1 MTVITSGRD
10 DQQQKQGDHGGQPGQ
25 TGGRELPTR
34 MLHPGFAYKVGS
46 HNSDGAPPPRR
57 LAGRM
62 PALRGSTDFF
72 CKALHPLV
80 ILVALTTL
88 LLAGCATTHQPILDL
103 KITNGRI
110 LDGTGAPWFRGDVG
124 VRGDT
129 IVAVGDL
136 AAQPAASTIDAH
148 GRIVSPGF
156 IDLLGQSQFG
166 TFASRCGSAKTPNCD
181 CPRRSM

>member
-1 MTVITSGRD
+1 MTVIPSGRD
-10 DQQQKQGDHGGQPGQ
+10 DQPQRHGAHGGQPGQ
-25 TGGRELPTR
+25 SGARVLLGR
-34 MLHPGFAYKVGS
+34 MLRAAYPLIS
-46 HNSDGAPPPRR
+46 
-57 LAGRM
+57 LA
-62 PALRGSTDFF
+62 
-72 CKALHPLV
+72 
-80 ILVALTTL
+80 IL

-136 AAQPAASTIDAH
+136 AAQPAAATIDAH

-156 IDLLGQSQFG
+156 IDLLGQSQMNVL
-166 TFASRCGSAKTPNCD
+166 ADPHLEAKVRQGVTTEVTGEGQSPGPAIANRETGQA
-181 CPRRSM
+181 PRFPRLRH